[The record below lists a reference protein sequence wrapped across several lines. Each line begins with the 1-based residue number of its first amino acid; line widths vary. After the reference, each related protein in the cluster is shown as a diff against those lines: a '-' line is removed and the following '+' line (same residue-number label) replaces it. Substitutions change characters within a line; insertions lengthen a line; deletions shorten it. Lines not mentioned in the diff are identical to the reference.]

1 MTDLIVTGSDVIDH
15 FVVVLVQMLLN
26 QLVTEYVTDVIVTR
40 SDVIDHMITLIGGL
54 MLSHYI

>member
-1 MTDLIVTGSDVIDH
+1 MLLSLGQMLLTI

-40 SDVIDHMITLIGGL
+40 SDGIDHMIILISGL